1 MDDGGAGVEVG
12 EVDWLPILCQV
23 LLDVAAVFGFVHLA
37 LLHAQARDTG
47 VYGEGIRVDRVSIV
61 IHFRRIVQRIAFVLS
76 GIFEVQLLRLSF
88 RRFQNVIPRPAIITQ
103 LTILQRGHNVVQ
115 GHVDAVVHRKL
126 QHRAHKA
133 AHAAGHLDAVIHF
146 ACIRIDAGAIHNDL
160 HKVVVDGIAI
170 RHCSFFDPVSARLQI
185 IKHDTTLEVD
195 PVLVH
200 GEPCGFFR
208 GLRLGIFFQYYTAV
222 IGYFH
227 IIVRIQCNRC
237 AVDRIAGYAVN
248 FLHRNAVDNVRNV
261 QPRRHLAFK
270 VTGVLNGVGVLS
282 CRICQGIRFAE
293 IVADAEILALAAK
306 VLILLNLPRQAVDLN
321 LVSAGSGKD
330 KHIRL
335 LSRRLY
341 GSLNPGFTPN
351 RPTPN
356 GRAGHRVPFFIVIL
370 LFHHG
375 KHGATVQLI

>member
-1 MDDGGAGVEVG
+1 M
-12 EVDWLPILCQV
+12 
-23 LLDVAAVFGFVHLA
+23 
-37 LLHAQARDTG
+37 
-47 VYGEGIRVDRVSIV
+47 
-61 IHFRRIVQRIAFVLS
+61 
-76 GIFEVQLLRLSF
+76 
-88 RRFQNVIPRPAIITQ
+88 
-103 LTILQRGHNVVQ
+103 Q

-133 AHAAGHLDAVIHF
+133 AHAAGHLDAVILS
-146 ACIRIDAGAIHNDL
+146 ACIRIDAGVIHNDL

-170 RHCSFFDPVSARLQI
+170 RHFDFFDPVSAALQPV
-185 IKHDTTLEVD
+185 KHNTASEVD
-195 PVLVH
+195 AVFVH
-200 GEPCGFFR
+200 GELFGCSHANRISRGHVIIFCFNPCRIAALVFS
-208 GLRLGIFFQYYTAV
+208 
-222 IGYFH
+222 H
-227 IIVRIQCNRC
+227 SIVRIQCNFC

-248 FLHRNAVDNVRNV
+248 FLHRNAVDNVRNI